1 MLCDESESGFQL
13 KMDCR
18 QHNNDRI
25 YDMCLKA
32 SYFSKALKITLRN
45 PLYANRT
52 KTLFPDTIIATIFY
66 ILLQSVLSKNNYI
79 KFVTF

>member
-1 MLCDESESGFQL
+1 MLCDESEPGFQL

-25 YDMCLKA
+25 YDMVLKA

-52 KTLFPDTIIATIFY
+52 KTLFADMIIETIFY
-66 ILLQSVLSKNNYI
+66 VLLQLVLHKND
-79 KFVTF
+79 